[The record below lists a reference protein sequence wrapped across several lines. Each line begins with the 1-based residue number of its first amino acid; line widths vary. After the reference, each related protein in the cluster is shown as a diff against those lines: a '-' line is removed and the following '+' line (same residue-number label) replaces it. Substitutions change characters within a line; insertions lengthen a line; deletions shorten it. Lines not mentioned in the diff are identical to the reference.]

1 MRPKKNQRPAS
12 RSSGALLALLCLL
25 PGLALG
31 QQSLL
36 QGGSMTAGHLPM
48 YSIGGTGQPIVLD
61 AGPAGG
67 NTTGQGVSELNIT
80 ARGTGTAPY
89 AAQGTGVD
97 GTIFQIQDAVSTNS
111 TGYHYLAFSANALGG
126 GLMEYGAA
134 GSASALPFTFK
145 VNGTSYSFPFAVG
158 GIVGPATTVAN
169 NVACWNNTVGTLL
182 KDCGT
187 QITAGGS
194 PNQVQYNNA
203 GVLGGFT
210 MSGDATV
217 VPATGVITVS
227 KIGGNAISL
236 GGAFTTSGAFAT
248 TLTATAATT
257 LTLPTAGTLATL
269 AGTEALTNKTYNG
282 LTVTSST
289 GTLAITNGKAVSFL
303 NQLGFSGT
311 DGSSLNI
318 GTGGTLGTAAY
329 TAASAYMPAGV
340 QLTNTLAGPV
350 TLNNTAAYFDGP
362 VVAQGSTG
370 TWFASGT
377 VTLISNNQD
386 AYYCKLW
393 DGTTVMASSVTVNI
407 ATVPTTLSLSG
418 YISAP
423 VSNIRISCK
432 DATNTTGF
440 ITANFTG
447 NSRDSTISV
456 FRVQ

>member
-158 GIVGPATTVAN
+158 GIVGPATTV
-169 NVACWNNTVGTLL
+169 GKQHRLL
-182 KDCGT
+182 EQHGRHPAEGLRHPLT
-187 QITAGGS
+187 IGGS
-194 PNQVQYNNA
+194 ANQVQYNNA

-210 MSGDATV
+210 VGGDATLV
-217 VPATGVITVS
+217 VGTGVLTVS

-236 GGAFTTSGAFAT
+236 AAALTHAGAFAQT
-248 TLTATAATT
+248 FTATGATT

-282 LTVTSST
+282 LTINSST
-289 GTLAITNGKAVSFL
+289 GTLAITNGKAVSSPTNWDFPAP
-303 NQLGFSGT
+303 
-311 DGSSLNI
+311 
-318 GTGGTLGTAAY
+318 TAAR
-329 TAASAYMPAGV
+329 
-340 QLTNTLAGPV
+340 
-350 TLNNTAAYFDGP
+350 
-362 VVAQGSTG
+362 ST
-370 TWFASGT
+370 
-377 VTLISNNQD
+377 
-386 AYYCKLW
+386 
-393 DGTTVMASSVTVNI
+393 
-407 ATVPTTLSLSG
+407 
-418 YISAP
+418 SAP
-423 VSNIRISCK
+423 AAPWARRPTLRHRPTCRAGCS
-432 DATNTTGF
+432 
-440 ITANFTG
+440 
-447 NSRDSTISV
+447 SRT
-456 FRVQ
+456 RLPAP